1 MTSNAISRKKI
12 KLKKTGEASPND
24 IVVNPIKVP
33 KGGIKLKRTSL
44 TRGEGKRRSSV
55 QKKESI
61 YGLDVEFL
69 RQIGKEDVI
78 QVILIMLYHHI

>member
-1 MTSNAISRKKI
+1 MTSSALFRKKI
-12 KLKKTGEASPND
+12 KLKKAGEGSPND
-24 IVVNPIKVP
+24 VVINPLKVS
-33 KGGIKLKRTSL
+33 KGGIKFKRTSL

-78 QVILIMLYHHI
+78 QVIPQFGVSFL